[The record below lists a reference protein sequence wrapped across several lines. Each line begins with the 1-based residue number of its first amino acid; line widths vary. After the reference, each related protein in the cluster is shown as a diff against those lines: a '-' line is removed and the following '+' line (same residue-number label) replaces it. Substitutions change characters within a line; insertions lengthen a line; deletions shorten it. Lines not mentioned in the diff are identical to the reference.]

1 MDITVEVE
9 AWKGTKDLGLNE
21 YVATWTEQVRP
32 LCLLAT
38 DLESMD
44 IIHAMENDIK
54 AMAVKRFFELYT
66 AQNA

>member
-32 LCLLAT
+32 LYLLAT
-38 DLESMD
+38 DSEAMD
-44 IIHAMENDIK
+44 KIHAMENDIK